1 MTETDQ
7 QFWRRILMQAFLS
20 ILAAVILAEMV
31 TVLSTGHLG
40 AQQRERAMLTAFYAP
55 FLIAPPIIAYTTRQ
69 SWRIHRLMKQLD
81 AAAHLDELTGL
92 ANRRAFMRDAG
103 ALLDEY
109 DPASGPL
116 GIALIDIDHF
126 KRINDRHGHEAGDA
140 ALAHIA
146 QTMKSSLPEGVLL
159 ARLGGE
165 EFALLAPAENLA
177 GLRDICETLRQ
188 RVATRLL
195 RQGDAVISATVS
207 LGLSLIRPGDTV
219 SSGLSRADDALYE
232 AKAAGRNCLQL
243 EAA

>member
-7 QFWRRILMQAFLS
+7 QFWRRMLIQAVLS
-20 ILAAVILAEMV
+20 VLAAIILAELV
-31 TVLSTGHLG
+31 TVLSTGHLDN
-40 AQQRERAMLTAFYAP
+40 AQRDRALLTAFYAP
-55 FLIAPPIIAYTTRQ
+55 LLIAPPIIAYTTRQ

-103 ALLDEY
+103 ACLDGHER
-109 DPASGPL
+109 SNGLL

-126 KRINDRHGHEAGDA
+126 KRINDQHGHEAGDA

-146 QTMKSSLPEGVLL
+146 QTMEASLPEGVLL

-165 EFALLAPAENLA
+165 EFALLAPAGTLA
-177 GLRDICETLRQ
+177 ELRDICETLRQ
-188 RVATRLL
+188 DVATQLL
-195 RQGDAVISATVS
+195 RQSGSVITATVS
-207 LGLSLIRPGDTV
+207 LGLAVIRPGDTV
-219 SSGLSRADDALYE
+219 SSGLSRADSALYK